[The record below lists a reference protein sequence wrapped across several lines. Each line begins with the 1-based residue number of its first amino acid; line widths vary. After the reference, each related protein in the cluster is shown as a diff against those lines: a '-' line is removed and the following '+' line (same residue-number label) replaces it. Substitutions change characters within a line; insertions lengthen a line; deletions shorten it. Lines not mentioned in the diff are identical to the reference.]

1 MYRKDNIFLI
11 HIRFK
16 LLQFINQM
24 ICWLMTSFFTSI
36 RLLCSIVARYIAS
49 CPLCECL
56 SVFLCFS
63 WSHAFWIRI
72 DKTYKQ
78 KFSSVCEETSLILD
92 PTLQLATYWTD
103 TENTF
108 PISSKKRMRK
118 IKIKIIDV
126 VKYYALTR
134 KRFLKTSVFY

>member
-1 MYRKDNIFLI
+1 MYRKDNIFLF

-24 ICWLMTSFFTSI
+24 ICWLLTSFFTSI

-49 CPLCECL
+49 CTLYTCL
-56 SVFLCFS
+56 SACLCFS

-72 DKTYKQ
+72 NKTYKQ
-78 KFSSVCEETSLILD
+78 EFSSVCEETSLILD
-92 PTLQLATYWTD
+92 LTLQLATYWTD

-108 PISSKKRMRK
+108 AILSKKRMRK

-126 VKYYALTR
+126 VKHYALTR